1 MGGMSFA
8 RLLLSRLRRPYRL
21 HSVYERLLG
30 TEVELQIVAGTSAQ
44 ARHAEQAAL
53 AELERLTGIFNRF
66 DPTSELRRWLA
77 QPYVPTQLSPELV
90 RVLQEADQWRR
101 RTGGAFHP
109 GADAFGPLWKQAETQ
124 GHPPDPAALTELAA
138 QLQAAPWTLDGHC
151 ATLHA
156 TYPLGLNAL
165 AKGYIVDRAA
175 EVAFALPGVQR
186 VLVNA
191 GGDLRTLELPGLRSS
206 GLTVDVADPTTTRD
220 DAPTVAH
227 VQISNGALATSGN
240 AHRGYQVGGRWFSH
254 VLDPRS
260 GQPIQAVQGVT
271 VTAPTCLTAD
281 ALATV
286 LSVLP
291 ISEGLACVDAASGA
305 AALIMTADGTQHRS
319 QRWRQKTSGA

>member
-8 RLLLSRLRRPYRL
+8 RRLLSRLQRSHRL

-30 TEVELQIVAGTSAQ
+30 TEVEVQIVAETSAQ
-44 ARHAEQAAL
+44 AQQAELAAL
-53 AELERLTGIFNRF
+53 AELERLTAIFNRF
-66 DPTSELRRWLA
+66 DPNSELRRWLER
-77 QPYVPTQLSPELV
+77 PHVPTSLSPELV

-109 GADAFGPLWKQAETQ
+109 GADAFGVLWKQAETQ
-124 GHPPDPAALTELAA
+124 GHPPDPAALTQLAA
-138 QLQAAPWTLDGHC
+138 QLQAEPWTLDGHR

-156 TYPLGLNAL
+156 AYPLGLNAL
-165 AKGYIVDRAA
+165 AKGYIVDGAA
-175 EVAFALPGVQR
+175 EAAFATPGVQR

-191 GGDLRTLELPGLRSS
+191 GGDLRTMEILGLRLF
-206 GLTVDVADPTTTRD
+206 GLTVGVADPTTARD
-220 DAPTVAH
+220 DAPAVAH
-227 VQISNGALATSGN
+227 VRVSNGALATSGN
-240 AHRGYQVGGRWFSH
+240 AHRGYQIGDTWFSH

-291 ISEGLACVDAASGA
+291 ISEGLACVDAASGS
-305 AALIMTADGTQHRS
+305 AALIVTADGRQHRS
-319 QRWRQKTSGA
+319 QRWGQHISRS